1 VTDLSKLSDDDL
13 KALYARQTLAQRDVS
28 KMSDDEL
35 RAAAYV
41 QPEPPA
47 GVTIHGSDGKNY
59 LTRGVGKAPV
69 EQSQADAL
77 ARFER
82 ERGGGLNAAADVAG
96 STAQGIP
103 LLGPFIPR
111 AAAGAASLMGNGSYA
126 DNLAMEQA
134 RARTFDEDRPV
145 LSTGAKIGGAVAS
158 TLAAAPA
165 AAGSSVFQTLLG
177 LGGKTLPQ
185 AMVRG
190 GIAGSTQGIASG
202 VGESADLTNL
212 KDTGVNAAKSGLIGL
227 GIGSFIPAAVGG
239 IGQLSDKVLNRGKDA
254 LSPLL
259 SQSRSF
265 LERTFLDPAAVRS
278 QGQDLAK
285 LGPNAMLADVSPE
298 WQMVAR
304 AGAARPG
311 SRSPVVE
318 ALAERN
324 AGKNARLDTAVTDNI
339 GGDVVPS
346 QFKAAVKDARNAL
359 SPEYDAVFNNAKAV
373 DTAPLANKL
382 EAIAIDARGAAQKS
396 AKEVR
401 DMLNVSGTDVL
412 DPNPR
417 TLHQVRMAI
426 DGMLDDATDGN
437 VIRVLK
443 QARGEIDNELANKV
457 PGIKPIDAKYAEI
470 SRRAEAFKQ
479 GQQAFD
485 TGRDVVVRPSELEAT
500 KTGFA
505 QPPGSMQGPPT
516 PGQFAQGVDSLSG
529 GARSEIWRLLG
540 TNSNDVAKLNQLL
553 KSEGDWNRDKLRIL
567 FGKDKADK
575 VLSVL
580 DAERRMEA
588 THNAVVG
595 GSPTASTSE
604 YVDWLKSIAK
614 GREIP
619 TDTTLT
625 GATTRGVQK
634 VANMLL
640 KSGSDEKAD
649 QISRELAK
657 LSVATGGDRDAIVQA
672 LLKRGVRQ
680 SQLQKFYDLGGAGG
694 LIISP
699 VANALAGSDRR

>member
-1 VTDLSKLSDDDL
+1 MTDYSKLSDDEL
-13 KALYARQTLAQRDVS
+13 RAVLAGQALQQRDFA
-28 KMSDDEL
+28 KMSDAEL

-41 QPEPPA
+41 QPQARP
-47 GVTIHGSDGKNY
+47 GVNIHGSDGKNY
-59 LTRGVGKAPV
+59 LSQGGGKYV
-69 EQSQADAL
+69 EQSQAEAL
-77 ARFER
+77 ARAER
-82 ERGGGLNAAADVAG
+82 EKNGKSADVAE
-96 STAQGIP
+96 SFLRGIP
-103 LLGPFIPR
+103 FVGEMTPR
-111 AAAGAASLMGNGSYA
+111 AVAGTQALIGNGDYA
-126 DNLAMEQA
+126 KNLEMEQA
-134 RARTFDEDRPV
+134 RTRTFDQDNPIA
-145 LSTGAKIGGAVAS
+145 STGAKVAGGVGA
-158 TLAAAPA
+158 TLAAAPVVG
-165 AAGSSVFQTLLG
+165 GSSVVQTLLG

-190 GIAGSTQGIASG
+190 GIAGTAQGIASG
-202 VGESADLTNL
+202 AGESADLTNL
-212 KDTGVNAAKSGLIGL
+212 KDTGWNAAKSGLMGL
-227 GIGSFIPAAVGG
+227 GFGTFIPAAVGG
-239 IGQLSDKVLNRGKDA
+239 VGQIVDKAMNSGRDA
-254 LSPLL
+254 LSPLMA
-259 SQSRSF
+259 QSRSF
-265 LERTFLDPAAVRS
+265 LERTFLDPAAIRA

-318 ALAERN
+318 ALSERN
-324 AGKNARLDTAVTDNI
+324 AGKNVRLDAAVTDNI

-346 QFKAAVKDARNAL
+346 QFKAAVKEARNAL

-373 DTAPLANKL
+373 DATGVANRL
-382 EAIAIDARGAAQKS
+382 EALAVDTRGAAQTA

-401 DMLNVSGTDVL
+401 NMLNITGTDVL

-417 TLHQVRMAI
+417 TLHQVRVAI
-426 DGMLDDATDGN
+426 DGMLDDARDGN

-443 QARGEIDNELANKV
+443 QARTEIDNELAAKV

-470 SRRAEAFKQ
+470 SRRADAFKQ

-485 TGRDVVVRPSELEAT
+485 TGRDVVVRPSELAAT
-500 KTGFA
+500 KTRFA
-505 QPPGSMQGPPT
+505 EPPGSMQGPPS
-516 PGQFAQGVDSLSG
+516 PGQYAEGVDSLSG

-540 TNSNDVAKLNQLL
+540 TNSNDVSKLNQLL

-567 FGKDKADK
+567 FGKEKADK
-575 VLSVL
+575 VLGVL

-640 KSGSDEKAD
+640 KSGADEKAD

-672 LLKRGVRQ
+672 LLQRGVRQ
-680 SQLQKFYDLGGAGG
+680 SQLQKFYDVGGAAGPAF
-694 LIISP
+694 SP
-699 VANALAGSDRR
+699 VVNALAGPDRR